1 MRKGYSVRINQKII
15 NDVTSV
21 DPSLAGCT
29 NGHKVEYVLD
39 GIFKDFFIDNKK
51 HSIDEEISKK
61 TKDIS
66 PEMIVTFRCEPE
78 VMKRLRKYF
87 KAKNNT
93 ETVKLCLTLFVKS
106 KQQQQPKQQQ
116 SGTTALGKLSDHEY
130 LVSRPGAKKE
140 DVLKLILNAIIDIT
154 NKKKISVYAE
164 PFMGT
169 ANVHAH
175 LPEPLASCVKTYL
188 NDAEPQIV
196 NLFKVLQ
203 KYPDEFIKALPSEV
217 NEEIFDDIKN
227 IRDKIELPTRNKKD
241 QIASAVTFY
250 YTLLLSVRGKGENLR
265 DKATPQTVNNKINII
280 SKVAKLLK
288 NVSISKNDWEYF
300 LKKIMKDHENEHE
313 KFLIYADPP
322 YIFTEDTYTASKK
335 GFNHEKFGKK
345 LLSYDPERVTFLLSY
360 RSTISEGEKKQHN
373 LTDKDVQKV
382 LDDIYCNQGLYIA
395 FEWAKTIKKKTQV
408 EVLISN
414 FNFTGSVAYDK
425 NIDELMESKGFMP
438 LCQD

>member
-1 MRKGYSVRINQKII
+1 MQRGYSVRINQEILNK
-15 NDVTSV
+15 VAEV
-21 DPSLAGCT
+21 DSSLKE
-29 NGHKVEYVLD
+29 HDKS
-39 GIFKDFFIDNKK
+39 NKK
-51 HSIDEEISKK
+51 CAKSRIVKTAVVWTFNIFCKIKKECPAKKSLEKK
-61 TKDIS
+61 TKEIS
-66 PEMIVTFRCEPE
+66 SGKVINFRCDEDVIEFLKIYFNVSSDTE
-78 VMKRLRKYF
+78 VVKY
-87 KAKNNT
+87 
-93 ETVKLCLTLFVKS
+93 CLVVFVKYYQ
-106 KQQQQPKQQQ
+106 KI
-116 SGTTALGKLSDHEY
+116 TLEKLSINKY
-130 LVSRPGAKKE
+130 LVSRPGAKKK

-175 LPEPLASCVKTYL
+175 LPEPMASCVKTYL

-196 NLFKVLQ
+196 NLFKVLE
-203 KYPDEFIKALPSEV
+203 KYPDEFIRALPSEV
-217 NEEIFDDIKN
+217 NKEIFDDIKN
-227 IRDKIELPTRNKKD
+227 IRDGIELPTRSKKK
-241 QIASAVTFY
+241 QIESAVAFY
-250 YTLLLSVRGKGENLR
+250 CTLLLSYRADMKSFNKNVSSN
-265 DKATPQTVNNKINII
+265 TVDNKVNII

-360 RSTISEGEKKQHN
+360 RSTISEGKKKNNN

-395 FEWAKTIKKKTQV
+395 FEWAPTVKKKTQV

-414 FNFTGSVAYDK
+414 FNFADSVAYDK
-425 NIDELMESKGFMP
+425 NIGELMESKGFMP

>member
-1 MRKGYSVRINQKII
+1 M
-15 NDVTSV
+15 
-21 DPSLAGCT
+21 
-29 NGHKVEYVLD
+29 
-39 GIFKDFFIDNKK
+39 
-51 HSIDEEISKK
+51 
-61 TKDIS
+61 
-66 PEMIVTFRCEPE
+66 
-78 VMKRLRKYF
+78 
-87 KAKNNT
+87 
-93 ETVKLCLTLFVKS
+93 
-106 KQQQQPKQQQ
+106 
-116 SGTTALGKLSDHEY
+116 
-130 LVSRPGAKKE
+130 
-140 DVLKLILNAIIDIT
+140 
-154 NKKKISVYAE
+154 YAE

-175 LPEPLASCVKTYL
+175 LPEPMASCVKTYL

-196 NLFKVLQ
+196 NLFKVLE
-203 KYPDEFIKALPSEV
+203 KYPDEFIRALPSEV
-217 NEEIFDDIKN
+217 NKEIFDDIKN
-227 IRDKIELPTRNKKD
+227 IRDGIELPTRSKKK
-241 QIASAVTFY
+241 QIESAVAFY
-250 YTLLLSVRGKGENLR
+250 CTLLLSYRADMKSFNKNVSSN
-265 DKATPQTVNNKINII
+265 TVDNKVNII

-360 RSTISEGEKKQHN
+360 RSTISEGKKKNNN

-395 FEWAKTIKKKTQV
+395 FEWAPTVKKKTQV

-414 FNFTGSVAYDK
+414 FNFADSVAYDK
-425 NIDELMESKGFMP
+425 NIGELMESKGFMP